1 MAYPGMVLKVRRRR
15 AGSEGQGSTE
25 AGGGRRWEAGH
36 VPGIG
41 EARSGGE
48 RHKWPGQR
56 GAGGTRAVGERADS
70 WGQRAGGGGRMGRAR
85 AVTVTRGLPEPV
97 LERLAGGS
105 SVERDPGWSGAHE
118 RGCRVSG

>member
-41 EARSGGE
+41 EARSGE
-48 RHKWPGQR
+48 EASYRS
-56 GAGGTRAVGERADS
+56 GTNDDGVFS
-70 WGQRAGGGGRMGRAR
+70 K
-85 AVTVTRGLPEPV
+85 T
-97 LERLAGGS
+97 
-105 SVERDPGWSGAHE
+105 
-118 RGCRVSG
+118 